1 MGRTTAI
8 TLPETSGLLVALGN
22 RLRAA
27 RLRRGL
33 SAALVASRAGMSLM
47 TLRAIERGKP
57 NTTIGAYLSVLQT
70 LGLEKGL
77 AQVAADDPLG
87 RSLQDSAARQRAPR
101 SKRATGVRLP
111 FDAAEN
117 SRGKS
122 VPAGRK
128 SHATP
133 PAKRETPN
141 PRKPVVR
148 PAGHYTVRRSL
159 QSLTARARSGKPSS
173 GGGVPVL
180 ADKAAK
186 HRTKATMASGEAPSR
201 AVSPDVKRGV
211 HSDDLLKLIRVSKKA

>member
-1 MGRTTAI
+1 MGWTTAI
-8 TLPETSGLLVALGN
+8 TLPETSGLLVALGD

-57 NTTIGAYLSVLQT
+57 NVTFGAYLSVLQT

-87 RSLQDSAARQRAPR
+87 RSLQDSARQRAPR
-101 SKRATGVRLP
+101 SKKATGVRLP

-117 SRGKS
+117 PRGKS

-133 PAKRETPN
+133 PAKRGTPN
-141 PRKPVVR
+141 ARKPVVR
-148 PAGHYTVRRSL
+148 PAGHNTVRRSL
-159 QSLTARARSGKPSS
+159 QRA
-173 GGGVPVL
+173 
-180 ADKAAK
+180 
-186 HRTKATMASGEAPSR
+186 KATMASGDAASR

-211 HSDDLLKLIRVSKKA
+211 HSDDLLKLIRVSKKP